1 MPNASATVSQ
11 HVPIIGANREMGQE
25 PRCLESLSSFPSV
38 YPDER
43 TGFSAVETER
53 PVIYLAP
60 SSSPFFFCIVR
71 YCYDSSLEQM
81 AQGRRCSHAACQCS
95 TTVFST
101 AREAHTDE
109 I

>member
-1 MPNASATVSQ
+1 MFPLLG
-11 HVPIIGANREMGQE
+11 PIEKMGQE

-60 SSSPFFFCIVR
+60 SSSPFFFLHCEM
-71 YCYDSSLEQM
+71 LL
-81 AQGRRCSHAACQCS
+81 
-95 TTVFST
+95 
-101 AREAHTDE
+101 
-109 I
+109 